1 MRYGLAYALF
11 RAKKYPQAEQELEI
25 VRRQKSG
32 SAMAE
37 DLAGE
42 IKAAAGD
49 LTAASNIFREALQRF
64 PLSRALAYGYADTLF
79 SQRSYDRLQ
88 VFLDEQLQL
97 YPVRSEALWA
107 AGQNACGSGAKA
119 AAASCLGRDVH
130 SAGAPRSAMSSFS
143 SHSALAT
150 GISMNNRW
158 WMPVCA
164 S

>member
-1 MRYGLAYALF
+1 MAT
-11 RAKKYPQAEQELEI
+11 
-25 VRRQKSG
+25 
-32 SAMAE
+32 MAE

-97 YPVRSEALWA
+97 YPSDPKLYGLLAKTHAVQGRNWGLVQSRAL
-107 AGQNACGSGAKA
+107 SK
-119 AAASCLGRDVH
+119 
-130 SAGAPRSAMSSFS
+130 
-143 SHSALAT
+143 
-150 GISMNNRW
+150 
-158 WMPVCA
+158 
-164 S
+164 